1 MLSSSEKSGRYSPR
15 KVAKDIGL
23 TNDVF
28 VSSMLAQKVYE
39 KPTTSMGELICS
51 FPDVK
56 RKTLL
61 EVFTPDDSI

>member
-1 MLSSSEKSGRYSPR
+1 M
-15 KVAKDIGL
+15 AKDIGL

-28 VSSMLAQKVYE
+28 VSSMLTQKVYE